1 MSGAV
6 IADPGPLPLGTPPIP
21 SGIPTSTVTD
31 PPTFRS
37 HFPAFEDVAKFPDP
51 QVQFFI
57 DMSTVMVSPMIWC
70 QMTQM
75 GVELLTAHF
84 LTLQQYMMS
93 GGVAGGVPGM
103 STGIASSKS
112 VSKVS
117 ISYDQTMGSM
127 EGWGPFNYTIYGRQ
141 YAWYAQ
147 LVGTGGY
154 ETLAVG
160 ASDSLVGLVRTYA
173 RGVMMAMGS

>member
-6 IADPGPLPLGTPPIP
+6 VADPGPMPAGTPPIP
-21 SGIPTSTVTD
+21 SGIPTSDVTD
-31 PPTFRS
+31 PPTFRL
-37 HFPAFEDVAKFPDP
+37 HFTAFADVTKFPDA

-57 DMSTVMVSPMIWC
+57 DMATVMCSPGVWC
-70 QMTQM
+70 QLRQM

-84 LTLQQYMMS
+84 LTMQQWMMQ
-93 GGVAGGVPGM
+93 GAAGGAVPGM

-117 ISYDQTMGSM
+117 VSYDQTMGSM
-127 EGWGPFNYTIYGRQ
+127 EGWGPFNYTVYGRQ

-147 LVGTGGY
+147 LAGTGGY
-154 ETLAVG
+154 ETLAV
-160 ASDSLVGLVRTYA
+160 ANSDAMVGLVWTYA
-173 RGVMMAMGS
+173 RGVMLAMGS